1 MKKLLLI
8 LFIIS
13 ASVASCGPWQTTG
26 GLYTSSWSD
35 FSVELPEGWVRENRN
50 DYIHMTRDGFPLQ
63 SIYIGRT
70 RVDELELKYTKK
82 KLTKGMLP
90 QEVAEVLLDNMASN
104 PAMKNLEVKEN
115 KPTKI
120 SGKRAAKI
128 IVMYENQDGLK
139 LKTISYRLVM
149 DEWLYTISYTAPQR
163 YYFDRD
169 VKTFEKIVANFRFL
183 GTV

>member
-1 MKKLLLI
+1 MKRLLLI
-8 LFIIS
+8 LFIML
-13 ASVASCGPWQTTG
+13 ASVAGCGPWQTTG
-26 GLYTSSWSD
+26 GLYTSSWND
-35 FSVELPEGWVRENRN
+35 FTVELPEGWVRENRN

-70 RVDELELKYTKK
+70 RVDEFELKYTKK

-104 PAMKNLEVKEN
+104 PAMNNLEVKEN

-128 IVMYENQDGLK
+128 IVLYENKDGLK
-139 LKTISYRLVM
+139 LKTVSYRLVM
-149 DEWLYTISYTAPQR
+149 DEWLYTISYTAPLR

-169 VKTFEKIVANFRFL
+169 VKAFEKIVTHFQLL
-183 GTV
+183 GTA

>member
-1 MKKLLLI
+1 MKRLLLI
-8 LFIIS
+8 LFIML
-13 ASVASCGPWQTTG
+13 ASVAGCGPWQTTG
-26 GLYTSSWSD
+26 GLYTSSWND
-35 FSVELPEGWVRENRN
+35 FTVELPEGWVRENRN
-50 DYIHMTRDGFPLQ
+50 DYIRMTRDGFLLQ

-70 RVDELELKYTKK
+70 RVDEFELQYTKK

-104 PAMKNLEVKEN
+104 PAMNNLEVKEN

-128 IVMYENQDGLK
+128 IVLYKNKDGLK

-149 DEWLYTISYTAPQR
+149 DEWLYTISYTAPLR

-169 VKTFEKIVANFRFL
+169 VKAFEKIVTHFQL
-183 GTV
+183 HGTA

>member
-8 LFIIS
+8 LFIML
-13 ASVASCGPWQTTG
+13 ASVAGCGPWQTTG
-26 GLYTSSWSD
+26 GLYTSSWND
-35 FSVELPEGWVRENRN
+35 FTVELPAGWVRENRN

-70 RVDELELKYTKK
+70 RVDEFELKYTKK
-82 KLTKGMLP
+82 KLTKGMFP

-104 PAMKNLEVKEN
+104 PAMNNLEVKEN

-128 IVMYENQDGLK
+128 IVLYKNKDGLK
-139 LKTISYRLVM
+139 LKTISYRLVI

-169 VKTFEKIVANFRFL
+169 VKAFEKIVTNFRLL
-183 GTV
+183 GTA